1 MAERIPKE
9 FIDHL
14 LEKVNIVDVIGGYV
28 KLEKK
33 GNDYWARCPFHNE
46 KTSSFSVSESK
57 QFYHCFGCG
66 AHGNAIGFIM
76 EHANK
81 TYVEAIEEIAN
92 LAGVEVPRSKESN
105 EKFEARKTIQDALED
120 AKKLFEDNLKKSKQA
135 ISYLQNRNISGTTSK
150 LFGIGYSIDNFQNL
164 SKTLRKNYS
173 EQNLIDAGLLVRKEK
188 NSYDKF
194 RNRIMFPIYD
204 VGGRVI
210 AFGGRDI
217 SNSNSNS
224 NNTSIPKYMNSPE
237 TNLFSKKKVLYNLH
251 LAKTE
256 KISKDFLFIVE
267 GYMDVVALNQAG
279 IKNVVATLGT
289 AVTTENLEQCFKYTK
304 EIICCFDG
312 DKAGQDAAW
321 KGVNNIMS
329 IFKDGNEINF
339 IFFPDGKDPDDIVN
353 NGGKDLWHKY
363 TKDKI
368 SIEDYIHKKLS
379 SEINLNSAAGKTQ
392 YLKKVDALLKPLRAP
407 IFRKMLHQSL
417 FLKVNPE
424 NSASKYDNKTNKS
437 KTSAKIANTPLQ
449 RAILILLHHPSIKI
463 DYDLLEDKRIAHN
476 SGIKL
481 IKEIV
486 SNIRDNNSTNM
497 GRILES
503 FRDNENDYKT
513 LEKISIMKLANLEWP
528 DKEFNACLC
537 LSIKNY
543 LQERLDNADPQ
554 NLNEFSNIQK
564 EIHSIKEKSK
574 NY

>member
-1 MAERIPKE
+1 MAGRIPKE

-135 ISYLQNRNISGTTSK
+135 ISYLQNRNISGITSK

-204 VGGRVI
+204 VGGKVI

-217 SNSNSNS
+217 SNS

-256 KISKDFLFIVE
+256 KVAKDFLFIVE
-267 GYMDVVALNQAG
+267 GYMDVVALHQAG

-289 AVTTENLEQCFKYTK
+289 AVTTENLEQCFRYTK

-392 YLKKVDALLKPLRAP
+392 YLKKVDDLLKPLRAP

-417 FLKVNPE
+417 SLRVNPE
-424 NSASKYDNKTNKS
+424 NSASKYDNKTNKNR
-437 KTSAKIANTPLQ
+437 TSTKIANTPLQ

-537 LSIKNY
+537 LTIKNF

-554 NLNEFSNIQK
+554 NLNEFSKIQK
-564 EIHSIKEKSK
+564 EIHNIKEKSK

>member
-135 ISYLQNRNISGTTSK
+135 ISYLQNRNISGVTSK

-173 EQNLIDAGLLVRKEK
+173 EKNLIDAGLLVRKEK

-217 SNSNSNS
+217 SNSN
-224 NNTSIPKYMNSPE
+224 NTSIPKYMNSPE

-256 KISKDFLFIVE
+256 KVAKDFLFIVE
-267 GYMDVVALNQAG
+267 GYMDVIALHQAG

-289 AVTTENLEQCFKYTK
+289 AVTTENLEQCFRYTK

-392 YLKKVDALLKPLRAP
+392 YLKKVDDLLRPLKAP

-417 FLKVNPE
+417 SSKVNSE
-424 NSASKYDNKTNKS
+424 NSTSKYDNKTNKS
-437 KTSAKIANTPLQ
+437 KNSTKIANTPLQ

-476 SGIKL
+476 PGIEL

-486 SNIRDNNSTNM
+486 GNIRDNNSTNM

-537 LSIKNY
+537 LTIKNF

-554 NLNEFSNIQK
+554 NLNEFLNIQK

>member
-217 SNSNSNS
+217 SNS

>member
-217 SNSNSNS
+217 SNSN
-224 NNTSIPKYMNSPE
+224 NTSIPKYMNSPE

-417 FLKVNPE
+417 SSKVNSE
-424 NSASKYDNKTNKS
+424 NSTSKYDNKTNKS
-437 KTSAKIANTPLQ
+437 KTSTKIANTPLQ

>member
-135 ISYLQNRNISGTTSK
+135 ISYLQNRNISGVTSK

-173 EQNLIDAGLLVRKEK
+173 EKNLIDAGLLVRKEK

-217 SNSNSNS
+217 SNSN
-224 NNTSIPKYMNSPE
+224 NTSIPKYMNSPE

-256 KISKDFLFIVE
+256 KVAKDFLFIVE
-267 GYMDVVALNQAG
+267 GYMDVVALHQAG

-289 AVTTENLEQCFKYTK
+289 AVTTENLEQCFRYTK

-392 YLKKVDALLKPLRAP
+392 YLKKVDDLLRPLKAP

-417 FLKVNPE
+417 SSKVNSE
-424 NSASKYDNKTNKS
+424 NSTSKYDNKTNKS
-437 KTSAKIANTPLQ
+437 KTSTKIANTPLQ

-476 SGIKL
+476 PGIEL

-486 SNIRDNNSTNM
+486 GNIRDNNSTNM

-537 LSIKNY
+537 LTIKNF

-554 NLNEFSNIQK
+554 NLNEFLNIQK

>member
-135 ISYLQNRNISGTTSK
+135 ISYLQNRNISGVTSK

-173 EQNLIDAGLLVRKEK
+173 EKNLIDAGLLVRKEK

-217 SNSNSNS
+217 SNSN
-224 NNTSIPKYMNSPE
+224 NTSIPKYMNSPE

-256 KISKDFLFIVE
+256 KVAKDFLFIVE
-267 GYMDVVALNQAG
+267 GYMDVIALHQEG

-289 AVTTENLEQCFKYTK
+289 AVTTENLEQCFRYTK

-392 YLKKVDALLKPLRAP
+392 YLKKVDDLLRPLKAP

-417 FLKVNPE
+417 SSKVNSE
-424 NSASKYDNKTNKS
+424 NSTSKYDNKTNKS
-437 KTSAKIANTPLQ
+437 KNSTKIANTPLQ

-476 SGIKL
+476 PGIEL

-486 SNIRDNNSTNM
+486 GNIRDNNSTNM

-537 LSIKNY
+537 LTIKNF

-554 NLNEFSNIQK
+554 NLNEFLNIQK
-564 EIHSIKEKSK
+564 EIHSIKERSK

>member
-217 SNSNSNS
+217 SNSNS